1 MDYFRRLQ
9 DAQETLVLVT
19 DRYNTVMQEAKEQL
33 LKAKAL
39 SNGFTPANEGFDVF
53 REGYNSLGGKLFEYF
68 SHVCLLIR
76 DLKFL

>member
-39 SNGFTPANEGFDVF
+39 SNGFTPVDEGFSVF
-53 REGYNSLGGKLFEYF
+53 HEGYNSLGGKLFEYF
-68 SHVCLLIR
+68 LHMYVKCPI
-76 DLKFL
+76 